1 MSRMTRLLLSA
12 SELATQLEAMHDASY
27 GWSVHCCDGDHD
39 EAADVLQASYVKV
52 LAGRAVFEARSSFR
66 TWLFG
71 VIRFTA
77 LEVRRRGARELVLA
91 AQQEL
96 SEPPPAADEV
106 LEAKE
111 EQSRLQDAL
120 AQLPD
125 RQREVLHLV
134 FYQGLSVAE
143 AAEVM
148 VVSVGAAR
156 VHYDR
161 GKKRLRTLLAP
172 DPHASDGGQ
181 AGRGGGIRDHE
192 ARDVG
197 A

>member
-1 MSRMTRLLLSA
+1 MTRLPFPA
-12 SELATQLEAMHDASY
+12 SDLAARLEGLHDACF
-27 GWSVHCCDGDHD
+27 GWAVHCCDGDHD

-52 LAGRAVFEARSSFR
+52 LAGRAAFAERSSFR

-77 LEVRRRGARELVLA
+77 LEVRRRGARELALA
-91 AQQEL
+91 AQHEPND
-96 SEPPPAADEV
+96 PPPAADEAMV
-106 LEAKE
+106 VAE
-111 EQSRLQDAL
+111 EQARLQHAL
-120 AQLPD
+120 ATLPD

-148 VVSVGAAR
+148 VVSVGSAR

-161 GKKRLRTLLAP
+161 GKKRLRTLLSP
-172 DPHASDGGQ
+172 DVGPPGASE
-181 AGRGGGIRDHE
+181 AGHEGRFRDHE

-197 A
+197 P